1 MQEVRGVK
9 TAWQSRCVIVQYDSH
24 PKPVERNMRLSNR
37 MGAYG
42 CRVTDSVLSVT
53 AGGGGGSIAATAAC
67 VQTTGGAVGLL
78 VRDLTVSV

>member
-9 TAWQSRCVIVQYDSH
+9 TARQSRCVIVQYDSH

-42 CRVTDSVLSVT
+42 RRVTDSVLSFM
-53 AGGGGGSIAATAAC
+53 AGGGVSIAATAAC
-67 VQTTGGAVGLL
+67 VQTRGGAVGLL